1 MKVLLFAGAGTSV
14 ELGVPAMAGLATEF
28 RDHCRHGGIQADLV
42 EKLLKQNGMDLEML
56 IEILDQLNGA
66 APALKGLGETV
77 NALEPAAEAHA
88 EVEWF
93 VQHLAERVKA
103 QDAALMWG
111 PVISAGGSHDLTVA
125 TTNYDRA
132 VEMAAKG
139 ADLEL
144 RDGFD
149 KFSEREFA
157 SWEGVPADRGEGV
170 RLLKLHG
177 STDWYSRNDS
187 DEPVKLRHPVALYG
201 RYDLRL
207 PSNGQNLRSALIL
220 PSREKRLT
228 HEPYMSLSQ
237 AFLNEADQ
245 CDVAIFAGSSL
256 RDPHIKTAAQRTVS
270 RGVPTF
276 IVDPKENPTV
286 AGAQSIRQCASM
298 FLISTLPKALT
309 GDVSKALNAVA
320 DRLPAP
326 DGGILDAV
334 RILSRSEGEPLS
346 RRDAIERVD
355 ATGATLGIEQIE
367 KLLADEDASV
377 AKHALSLVYGSPHVA
392 DLLKAARKSPH
403 SEDKAYGAD
412 LALLMKMLKEA

>member
-1 MKVLLFAGAGTSV
+1 MRVLLFAGAGTSV

-28 RDHCRHGGIQADLV
+28 RDHCRHGGIQVDLV
-42 EKLLKQNGMDLEML
+42 EGILKRNGMDLELL

-66 APALKGLGETV
+66 VPALKRLGKRVED
-77 NALEPAAEAHA
+77 LEPAAEAHA

-93 VQHLAERVKA
+93 VQHSTERVRA
-103 QDAALMWG
+103 QDAALMWE
-111 PVISAGGSHDLTVA
+111 PVISAGRSHDLTVA

-132 VEMAAKG
+132 VEMAAKS
-139 ADLEL
+139 ADLNL

-149 KFSEREFA
+149 QFSEREFA
-157 SWEGVPADRGEGV
+157 SWKDVPTSQGEGV

-177 STDWYSRNDS
+177 STDWYSRQAS
-187 DEPVKLRHPVALYG
+187 DETVKLRHPVALYG
-201 RYDLRL
+201 RYDLSVS
-207 PSNGQNLRSALIL
+207 SNGQNLRSALIL

-256 RDPHIKTAAQRTVS
+256 RDPHIRTAARKTVS
-270 RGVPTF
+270 REVPTF
-276 IVDPKENPTV
+276 IVGPEENSTV
-286 AGAQSIRQCASM
+286 TGAKSIRQCASV
-298 FLISTLPKALT
+298 FLISTLPKALA
-309 GDVSKALNAVA
+309 GDVSKTLNAAA

-334 RILSRSEGEPLS
+334 RVLSRSKGEPLS

-355 ATGATLGIEQIE
+355 ATGATLGTEQIK

-377 AKHALSLVYGSPHVA
+377 AKHALSLVYCSPHAA
-392 DLLKAARKSPH
+392 DLLKG
-403 SEDKAYGAD
+403 DYIDG
-412 LALLMKMLKEA
+412 

>member
-1 MKVLLFAGAGTSV
+1 MD
-14 ELGVPAMAGLATEF
+14 F
-28 RDHCRHGGIQADLV
+28 RDHCRHGGIQSDLV
-42 EKLLKQNGMDLEML
+42 EKILKRNGMDLEIL
-56 IEILDQLNGA
+56 IETLDQLHGA
-66 APALKGLGETV
+66 GPALKGLGETV
-77 NALEPAAEAHA
+77 NALESAAEAHD

-93 VQHLAERVKA
+93 VQHSTERVRA
-103 QDAALMWG
+103 QDATLMWA
-111 PVISAGGSHDLTVA
+111 PVISAGRSHDLTIA

-139 ADLEL
+139 ATLEL
-144 RDGFD
+144 HDGFD
-149 KFSEREFA
+149 QFSEREFA
-157 SWEGVPADRGEGV
+157 SWKGVPTNQGKGV

-256 RDPHIKTAAQRTVS
+256 RDPHIRNAARKTVS
-270 RGVPTF
+270 RKVPTF
-276 IVDPKENPTV
+276 IVSPRENPTV
-286 AGAQSIRQCASM
+286 TGAKSIRQCASV
-298 FLISTLPKALT
+298 FLISTLPKALA
-309 GDVSKALNAVA
+309 GDVSKALNAAA
-320 DRLPAP
+320 DRLPAS

-355 ATGATLGIEQIE
+355 ATGATLGTEQIE

-377 AKHALSLVYGSPHVA
+377 AKHALFLVYDSPHAA

-403 SEDKAYGAD
+403 SEDEAYGAD
-412 LALLMKMLKEA
+412 LALLIKMLKEIA